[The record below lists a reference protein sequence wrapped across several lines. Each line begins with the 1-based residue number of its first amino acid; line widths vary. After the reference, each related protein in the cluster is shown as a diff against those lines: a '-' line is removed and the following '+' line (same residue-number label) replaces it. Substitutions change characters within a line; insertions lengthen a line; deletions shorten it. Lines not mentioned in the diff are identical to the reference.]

1 MFDFPRA
8 IEGRLKSPAIDG
20 QQNNTAIQQYSNMKK
35 QLHVFLTAVMF
46 YTRIPCPSWIDHSEE
61 ILNKATI
68 YFPFIGWIVGAF
80 GALVFGLAQLVL
92 PDEIAIFLSMIATIL
107 MTGAFHED
115 GLGDVCDGFGGGWTK
130 EKILTIMKDSR
141 MGAYGVIGL
150 ILILGLKFLAL
161 KAFPFFVIGFLLVA
175 HPLSRWVA
183 VWMIFTMDYA
193 RENDDDGKAKP
204 VAKKLS
210 SIEFVIATL
219 FGLIPLSILAFYFKN
234 PLLLGAILPL
244 ILLKKYLEYY
254 FKKWIGGYT
263 GDCLG
268 ATQQVAEVIIYLSLL
283 MIWKLF

>member
-1 MFDFPRA
+1 
-8 IEGRLKSPAIDG
+8 
-20 QQNNTAIQQYSNMKK
+20 MKK

-46 YTRIPCPSWIDHSEE
+46 YTRIPCPSWIDHSED

-80 GALVFGLAQLVL
+80 GALIFGLAQMIL
-92 PDEIAIFLSMIATIL
+92 PDEIAIMLSMIATIL

-210 SIEFVIATL
+210 FIEFIIATL
-219 FGLIPLSILAFYFKN
+219 FGWIPLSILAFYFKN

-268 ATQQVAEVIIYLSLL
+268 ATQQVAEVVIYLTLL
-283 MIWKLF
+283 VIWKLF